1 MNETMIYELKNLM
14 KNTKVALEIAH
25 YMGELPTFVEELNRQ
40 ADASNMSIQYMLMP
54 MVEVTSNYI
63 ISGEARKAQ
72 KNVAELATSVMGFME
87 YFGLNVDIQL
97 TDPSNMT
104 FAMFFFNDEQ
114 LILEIT
120 A

>member
-1 MNETMIYELKNLM
+1 MNETMIYELRNLM
-14 KNTKVALEIAH
+14 KNAKPALEIAH
-25 YMGELPTFVEELNRQ
+25 YMGELPTFVEELNIQ
-40 ADASNMSIQYMLMP
+40 AEPTEMTIQYMLMP

-72 KNVAELATSVMGFME
+72 ENVAEFATSVMGFME

-104 FAMFFFNDEQ
+104 FTMFFFNDEQ